1 MVSVPDRARDG
12 ERRESGRGRGIS
24 VYRVDGP
31 GTWTKIVIT
40 ATEPNPSFLAADPA
54 RGIPP
59 DCFVRTTPAELA
71 LTPDGRLLFASN
83 RATTASSVSA

>member
-1 MVSVPDRARDG
+1 
-12 ERRESGRGRGIS
+12 
-24 VYRVDGP
+24 
-31 GTWTKIVIT
+31 VIT

-83 RATTASSVSA
+83 RGHDSIVR